1 MPAIHF
7 TEGERLWLER
17 FAVAYRIHWLYR
29 KVHLEAPPRGEHR
42 PASQVPV
49 TYWKGRDAK

>member
-49 TYWKGRDAK
+49 TYWKGRSAK